1 MLPEVMAPD
10 IGTDC
15 AIPMRWGDGR
25 EQSDCDASGKKKAD
39 MATEFRSATKGH
51 LRHSATQEG
60 RALMSS
66 SR

>member
-25 EQSDCDASGKKKAD
+25 EQSDCDASGKKKP
-39 MATEFRSATKGH
+39 TWRPNSAAQRKAICVI
-51 LRHSATQEG
+51 LRRKKA
-60 RALMSS
+60 AP
-66 SR
+66 